1 MQILPRRL
9 ARPLLA
15 GLAAIALIAGVAIA
29 QAQSVPPGSYLN
41 SCTNVRVEGRTLKA
55 LCRAANG
62 QQVPTEYGEIDNCR
76 NDIVNENGRL
86 NCKLGTQPPRGAAP
100 APGYGQQQ
108 PYGQNP
114 PYGGGG
120 GSGGFPAPYGQPP
133 QGYGG
138 GGGSGDRCDQLRGRY
153 REIRERLNFTNDGY
167 ERERLQ
173 RRLGETRGE
182 LRASCGDPR
191 D

>member
-86 NCKLGTQPPRGAAP
+86 N
-100 APGYGQQQ
+100 
-108 PYGQNP
+108 
-114 PYGGGG
+114 
-120 GSGGFPAPYGQPP
+120 
-133 QGYGG
+133 
-138 GGGSGDRCDQLRGRY
+138 
-153 REIRERLNFTNDGY
+153 
-167 ERERLQ
+167 
-173 RRLGETRGE
+173 
-182 LRASCGDPR
+182 
-191 D
+191 